1 MSKTVDL
8 HLFQGYGI
16 ELEYMIVDRRTLE
29 VRPITDQILTAMAGS
44 LTNEVE
50 LGEFAWS
57 NELVMHVIELKTN
70 GPVVRLQ
77 GLAGKISAEIRR
89 VNEILAAH
97 GAMLMPTGM
106 HPSFIPEKETHLW
119 PHDNA
124 VIYDTYNRIFS
135 CSGHGWSNLQSMH
148 INLPFSGD
156 EEFGRLHAAI
166 RLVLPIIPAL
176 AASSPLVEGC
186 HGGFMDQRLEFY
198 RVNQRSVP
206 LVTGRVIPEGVF
218 DIASYHKQILEEI
231 YGALRPLDPD
241 AIIQEEWVNSRGAI
255 ARFER
260 NAIEIRLVDV
270 QECPQ
275 ADMAV
280 AALIVAA
287 VRSLVEEHWANWIE
301 QKAWRITPLEQIFLQ
316 CVRQGGDAPI
326 ANADYLSL
334 FKVPRAQ
341 QSSMTAMQLWQHIAE
356 QLLDI
361 ERHDLKEHQ
370 SALGTLWR
378 QGCLAKR
385 ILKATGPQPSPQ
397 VLTEVYHR
405 LATCLAEGRMFEAP

>member
-16 ELEYMIVDRRTLE
+16 ELEYMIVDRRTLQ

-70 GPVVRLQ
+70 GPVARLR
-77 GLAGKISAEIRR
+77 GLAGKISGEIRR

-97 GAMLMPTGM
+97 DAMLMPTGM

-148 INLPFSGD
+148 INLPFTGD

-176 AASSPLVEGC
+176 AASSPLVEGR

-218 DIASYHKQILEEI
+218 DIPSYQTDSGRDLWGLE
-231 YGALRPLDPD
+231 
-241 AIIQEEWVNSRGAI
+241 
-255 ARFER
+255 
-260 NAIEIRLVDV
+260 
-270 QECPQ
+270 
-275 ADMAV
+275 
-280 AALIVAA
+280 
-287 VRSLVEEHWANWIE
+287 
-301 QKAWRITPLEQIFLQ
+301 
-316 CVRQGGDAPI
+316 
-326 ANADYLSL
+326 
-334 FKVPRAQ
+334 
-341 QSSMTAMQLWQHIAE
+341 TA
-356 QLLDI
+356 
-361 ERHDLKEHQ
+361 
-370 SALGTLWR
+370 
-378 QGCLAKR
+378 
-385 ILKATGPQPSPQ
+385 
-397 VLTEVYHR
+397 
-405 LATCLAEGRMFEAP
+405 